1 MMRAQPLSEQPFRS
15 RWFWAL
21 AAVALSMMMAACTTT
36 STGADGGAREVPKTE
51 SDTTNA
57 ERRANVRTEL
67 AKGYFTQ
74 GQYATAL
81 DEIKQAL
88 AAKPDMRDAINLRGL
103 VYAAMGERQLADDSF
118 RRAMDMF
125 PRDADIMHN
134 YGWFLCQ
141 EKRYPA
147 AFEQFNRA
155 LAQPDYRG
163 SARTLLARGVC
174 ELNAGK
180 PAEAQASLA
189 KAFELDPGNPAI
201 AYNLANVLYRNQE
214 YERARFYINR
224 VNAQP
229 GQSNAQ
235 TLWLELRV
243 ERKLGHPV
251 TVEELGEKLRKNYA
265 QSAENLALSA
275 GRFDD

>member
-1 MMRAQPLSEQPFRS
+1 MTRAQPLSEQQFRS
-15 RWFWAL
+15 RWFWAVA
-21 AAVALSMMMAACTTT
+21 AAVLSMMTVACTTT
-36 STGADGGAREVPKTE
+36 STGADGSAREVPKTE

-74 GQYATAL
+74 GQYTTAL

-103 VYAAMGERQLADDSF
+103 VYAAMGEIQLADDSF
-118 RRAMDMF
+118 RRAQDMF
-125 PRDADIMHN
+125 PRDPDIMHN
-134 YGWFLCQ
+134 YGWYLCQ
-141 EKRYPA
+141 QKRYPA
-147 AFEQFNRA
+147 AFEQFSRA

-163 SARTLLARGVC
+163 AARTLLARGVC
-174 ELNAGK
+174 ELSAGQS
-180 PAEAQASLA
+180 AEAQASLA
-189 KAFELDPGNPAI
+189 KAFELDPANPAI
-201 AYNLANVLYRNQE
+201 AYNLANVLYRNKE

-224 VNAQP
+224 VNAQA

-251 TVEELGEKLRKNYA
+251 SVDELGQRLRKDYA
-265 QSAENLALSA
+265 QSPENLSLGA